1 MNKIIVDKESVLELK
16 DNVILLDIEVP
27 ELTINVKGKVLINE
41 INKKDEE
48 NLKLTINVS
57 ENSSLLYNRFI
68 IHKMMDDKIVIN
80 QVNNSNVVFNYS
92 MVAYDLCNLKLNTN
106 LSGNDNETTIKVKA
120 VTEDKGIVNIE
131 GTADTK
137 EKIENDNLIE
147 SIKILLLNE
156 NLSVCIPNLL
166 VASSDI
172 SVNHA
177 ATISGV
183 SKDELF
189 YLCSKG
195 LDYDDAITL
204 IKNGYL
210 LSNLDINEELKLKIE
225 DLIGG

>member
-1 MNKIIVDKESVLELK
+1 MNKIIVDKEKVLDLK

-48 NLKLTINVS
+48 NLKLTINV
-57 ENSSLLYNRFI
+57 EPNSSLLYNRFI
-68 IHKMMDDKIVIN
+68 IHKQMDDKIVIN
-80 QVNNSNVVFNYS
+80 QVCNSEVIFNYA
-92 MVAYDLCNLKLNTN
+92 MIAYDLCNLKLNTN

-166 VASSDI
+166 VASNDI

-195 LDYDDAITL
+195 LKEDDAVTL

-210 LSNLDINEELKLKIE
+210 LSNLDINEELKMKIE